1 MSAPLALE
9 TPKVGGERQRIV
21 PLWWAGVAAAGIVL
35 LVLWQMEPG
44 TEARSWVAR
53 TTALVAC
60 AIFLVVALRLPRR
73 ERIVWLLLGGYQL
86 LTALADIVFDY
97 QTFTLGAPPF
107 PGIVDIGYL
116 GCYPFAFLALAL
128 LGKLASPGRDLEAW
142 VDSGIIALATF
153 SVVGVLIVGPLVESY
168 GVFNSTTAVAVA
180 YPLLDVVVV
189 AALVRLLIVPR
200 ARNIALRL
208 IAFAM
213 LLFLAIDLYYNY
225 TVLTGTTGDYEVP
238 WMLALMTMTLAVSAP
253 GAGRIEPVS
262 EEQSDRVTPIRA
274 LALSA
279 GVLAAPLLVVR
290 QVAQRDLNALKW
302 LAPLSIAVTALL
314 LWRTYRL
321 LRTVQ
326 AQRSDLAALVE
337 SEAAARREADDAN
350 DAKSRF
356 LATMSHEI
364 RTPMNAIIGMS
375 GLLAETP
382 LDGEQSEYVGIVS
395 SSAESLLTIIN
406 DVLDFS
412 KIEAGRMDVES
423 VEFSLHDCI
432 AGAVTLIGP
441 LAAHKGLD
449 LVMETDGGLPD
460 RVLGDGN
467 RLRQIVLNLIGNAV
481 KFTERG
487 HVRISVATDRT
498 VVDEEC
504 TVTIHVT
511 DTGIGLSPEQAG
523 RLFQSFSQ
531 ADVSTS
537 RKYGGTGLG
546 LAISRRLAELMGGDV
561 TVTSPGLDGAGS
573 TFTIT
578 IRACVLREAIPVAA
592 ADALHGLT
600 VVVADRSDVQ
610 RRLIGNLLSSWG
622 ANVVSTTGG
631 SELATVVTESDVG
644 VVVLDCSGEGAAV
657 SARMIAALRE
667 RGDAPP
673 FIVTSSASRR
683 DVTSDPLWNIA
694 GEVGWV
700 SKPVLAPPLFRAISN
715 TLGLSYVDVSELS
728 ETMED
733 ERPERPSLTIL
744 LAEDNAMNQKLA
756 VTILERLGH
765 RVAVASDGQEAVDM
779 AMVAKYD
786 VILMD
791 VQMPGVDG
799 LDATRQL
806 VALQGDARPRIVALT
821 ADVTIESRAA
831 CMAAGMHDFITK
843 PLRRNELI
851 DALDAVPRKEV
862 APPQPGSEQS
872 APDSVIATRE
882 EFTRRVADLVGEE
895 DPQFEAELVQS
906 FLADV
911 PGVLASI
918 ATGQGT
924 CDHALIH
931 RAAHTLKSQAGVLGG
946 DLLVE
951 ACRSLEAASAD
962 SAPDQDLVAEV
973 ITRAHDVE
981 AALRA
986 AWPELHIAS
995 SVYSATRLVTG

>member
-1 MSAPLALE
+1 MAA
-9 TPKVGGERQRIV
+9 GERERIA
-21 PLWWAGVAAAGIVL
+21 PLWWAGAAAAGIVL
-35 LVLWQMEPG
+35 LVLWRMEPG

-53 TTALVAC
+53 TTALVAS
-60 AIFLVVALRLPRR
+60 AIFFFVAVKLPRR

-86 LTALADIVFDY
+86 LTALTDIVFDY
-97 QTFTLGAPPF
+97 QTFTLGEPPF
-107 PGIVDIGYL
+107 PGIADIGYL
-116 GCYPFAFLALAL
+116 ACYPFAFLALAL
-128 LGKLASPGRDLEAW
+128 LGKRASPGRDLEAW

-153 SVVGVLIVGPLVESY
+153 SVVGVLIIGPLVESY
-168 GVFNSTTAVAVA
+168 GVFDSTTAVAVA

-200 ARNIALRL
+200 AHNIALRL
-208 IAFAM
+208 VAFAM
-213 LLFLAIDLYYNY
+213 LIFLALDLYYNY
-225 TVLTGTTGDYEVP
+225 TVLSDSTADYEVP
-238 WMLALMTMTLAVSAP
+238 WMLAMMTMTLAVSAP

-262 EEQSDRVTPIRA
+262 EEQSDSVTPVRA
-274 LALSA
+274 LALTA
-279 GVLAAPLLVVR
+279 GVLVGPVLVVR
-290 QVAQRDLNALKW
+290 EVAQRDINALKW

-326 AQRSDLAALVE
+326 AQRAGLAALVE

-432 AGAVTLIGP
+432 AGAVTLMGP
-441 LAAHKGLD
+441 LAARKGLD

-487 HVRISVATDRT
+487 HVRISIATDRC
-498 VVDEEC
+498 VVDENC
-504 TVTIHVT
+504 TVMINVT
-511 DTGIGLSPEQAG
+511 DTGIGLSTEQAG
-523 RLFQSFSQ
+523 RMFQSFSQ
-531 ADVSTS
+531 ADISTS

-561 TVTSPGLDGAGS
+561 TVASPGLDGAGS
-573 TFTIT
+573 TFTVAL
-578 IRACVLREAIPVAA
+578 RARVVREATPVAA
-592 ADALHGLT
+592 TDALHGFT

-610 RRLIGNLLSSWG
+610 RQLIGNLLSSWG
-622 ANVVSTTGG
+622 ANVVSTKGG
-631 SELATVVTESDVG
+631 ADLATVLAESEIG
-644 VVVLDCSGEGAAV
+644 AVVLNCSGEDAAV
-657 SARMIAALRE
+657 RARMIAALRE
-667 RGDAPP
+667 RGNAPP
-673 FIVTSSASRR
+673 FILTSSASRR
-683 DVTSDPLWNIA
+683 EVMSDPLWNVA

-700 SKPVLAPPLFRAISN
+700 SKPVLAAQLFIAISN
-715 TLGLSYVDVSELS
+715 ALGMAHEDDSEVSDA
-728 ETMED
+728 TED

-756 VTILERLGH
+756 VTVLERLGH

-779 AMVAKYD
+779 AMVAQYD

-799 LDATRQL
+799 LEATRQL

-821 ADVTIESRAA
+821 ADVTTESRAA
-831 CMAAGMHDFITK
+831 CMEAGMHDFITK
-843 PLRRNELI
+843 PLRRSELI
-851 DALDAVPRKEV
+851 DALDAVQKRGVE
-862 APPQPGSEQS
+862 S
-872 APDSVIATRE
+872 APADVEQPARGGVIATRE
-882 EFTRRVADLVGEE
+882 EFTRRVADLVGDE

-918 ATGQGT
+918 ATGQET
-924 CDHALIH
+924 SDHALIN
-931 RAAHTLKSQAGVLGG
+931 RAAHTLKSQAAVLGG
-946 DLLVE
+946 DPLAE
-951 ACRSLEAASAD
+951 ACRALEAASAD
-962 SAPDQDLVAEV
+962 GMPDEHLITEV

-986 AWPELHIAS
+986 AWPELDGAS
-995 SVYSATRLVTG
+995 SS